1 MSETI
6 VREYYTEVFNA
17 KLVVIG
23 THHQI
28 DYELVLQQLERYNFD
43 SVCCELGLADGI
55 TEKYPEHK
63 AAIEYSEKYKCELK
77 GVDVDNIKQIV
88 DQSDLDPNK
97 YQRATRDDFEDADN
111 VSEDDIWRNLARAEE
126 EYPEGYMF
134 FMRLRNQ
141 KMASGLKKQLRKHG
155 EVAMIVGSAHV
166 PGLIQQLDW
175 SIN

>member
-1 MSETI
+1 M
-6 VREYYTEVFNA
+6 
-17 KLVVIG
+17 
-23 THHQI
+23 
-28 DYELVLQQLERYNFD
+28 
-43 SVCCELGLADGI
+43 
-55 TEKYPEHK
+55 
-63 AAIEYSEKYKCELK
+63 
-77 GVDVDNIKQIV
+77 
-88 DQSDLDPNK
+88 DPNK
-97 YQRATRDDFEDADN
+97 YQRATRDDSGDADN
-111 VSEDDIWRNLARAEE
+111 VSEDDIWRNLAGAEE